1 MVDLV
6 ILRTEEVGLV
16 SVDMIV
22 FDVVTKVVVA
32 TSVADD
38 VSFEVTIGRYSR
50 RLRRVIVN

>member
-16 SVDMIV
+16 SVDVIV

-32 TSVADD
+32 TSGADD
-38 VSFEVTIGRYSR
+38 VTDG
-50 RLRRVIVN
+50 

>member
-16 SVDMIV
+16 SVDVIV

-32 TSVADD
+32 TSGADD
-38 VSFEVTIGRYSR
+38 VTDEDWLCVVTEEVA
-50 RLRRVIVN
+50 